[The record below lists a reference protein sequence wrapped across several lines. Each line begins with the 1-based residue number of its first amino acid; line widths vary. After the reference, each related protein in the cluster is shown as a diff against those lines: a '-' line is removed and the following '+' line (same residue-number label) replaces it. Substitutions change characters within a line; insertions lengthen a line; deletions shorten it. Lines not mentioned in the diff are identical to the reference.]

1 SEESNTTRLC
11 YIPEEPALRSLFREF
26 LCSNFREENLEFW
39 LDVHDFKGKFN
50 VSK

>member
-26 LCSNFREENLEFW
+26 LRSNFREENLEFW
-39 LDVHDFKGKFN
+39 LDVHDFKRKFN